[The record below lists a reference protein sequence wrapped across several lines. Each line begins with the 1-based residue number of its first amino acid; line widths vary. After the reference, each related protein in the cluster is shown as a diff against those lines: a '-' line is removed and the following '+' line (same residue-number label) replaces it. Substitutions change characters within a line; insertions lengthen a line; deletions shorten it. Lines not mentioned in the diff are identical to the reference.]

1 MLLSILAML
10 VIAASAATIYWSAPL
25 ADQLPAEVVPQDLPT
40 AFVPHAVVDLTA
52 SAEAAAPSLVPVP
65 KAEPE
70 SVPQPGSS
78 GTRADRLAVGE
89 RVETDLLTGLL
100 APESFFARLSAELA
114 RCTDANLTAILV
126 ICDLDGFGE
135 INRTAGL
142 VDANRL
148 LRQVADGF
156 RLTVREGD
164 VLARLGADEFGLFF
178 PGLPPEVAETRVRD
192 LRAAVREAASLA
204 MTDNSSQVTVSVG
217 MSCFPRDGQTAET
230 LLQTADSALAAARRE
245 RAEQTDRPIP
255 SALVLTRN

>member
-1 MLLSILAML
+1 MPLSLLAMV
-10 VIAASAATIYWSAPL
+10 VIAAAAAAIYWSAPL
-25 ADQLPAEVVPQDLPT
+25 AVRRLPDTVEQDLPT
-40 AFVPHAVVDLTA
+40 AFVPHAAVDLAA
-52 SAEAAAPSLVPVP
+52 SAEMPPTPAPLPSLEADAVP
-65 KAEPE
+65 E
-70 SVPQPGSS
+70 PGSS

-100 APESFFARLSAELA
+100 APESFFARLSAELT
-114 RCTDANLTAILV
+114 RCTAANLNAILV
-126 ICDLDGFGE
+126 ICDLDSFGE
-135 INRTAGL
+135 LNRSAGL

-164 VLARLGADEFGLFF
+164 MLARLGADEFGLFF

-204 MTDNSSQVTVSVG
+204 MTDSSSPVTVSVG
-217 MSCFPRDGQTAET
+217 MSCFPRDGESAEA
-230 LLQTADSALAAARRE
+230 LLQIADAALAAAKRE
-245 RAEQTDRPIP
+245 RSVQTDRPLP